1 MKKGIKSSLFLM
13 ILISI
18 LFLSRNI
25 YASSFMSERAE
36 TNYSTNEGLTS
47 GRANDIVQSEDG
59 YIWIAQ
65 YTGLTR
71 YNSKVFED
79 IEETSE
85 GYNLNGCQALATI
98 DNEIYIGTQKGMFQ
112 YKDGVYNKIDI
123 LNSEFS
129 VNDIEIVADSVFF
142 ATSIGTYVY
151 SRKNESCSRINYSQS
166 SSRESIDLG
175 YDDSDFYYVTKDNV
189 VYQSVSPVSTYY
201 SSLENPVKSIYCY
214 QGHVYIG
221 TTNGHLIVDK
231 TTDIEIHAG
240 SSINDILYKD
250 DELYIATDRGLY
262 IYDFDNVREVSGLKC
277 SKSIEKIMF
286 DYEGNLWLASSETGV
301 SKITRNELLDYFFE
315 YEIREWFQVNG
326 VSDTAYT
333 INAIEKY
340 KGLTYIATGEGIV
353 VVDEETHSIVE
364 NDISESLINIRIRDL
379 EIFNNVLY
387 IATYDTSDYDLIA
400 FDGTTKYLYNASNLT
415 EDGSAVASA
424 GQVRTLV
431 STESSLIIGTNYGI
445 SSFDGVAFTS
455 KELDARPLY
464 LYASNDNIYA
474 CLENI
479 GVVKIS
485 SDLQT
490 QIKIDPTHN
499 HASLK
504 VLDVN
509 GVLFFND
516 TAALL
521 YYKDGEI
528 NTVNVKFQGTI
539 MEILYINES
548 YIIATDLAVYK
559 IDGDILSPN
568 VEYDIYDKSSGLKTS
583 IVANASGYYDED
595 NNTYYFAALDGV
607 YLLSLDER
615 VVETGPIKFA
625 IDGVFVD
632 GNRKD
637 GNTIRVSKNTNRIII
652 NYSVLSFLDSD
663 NYTVYYRLD
672 GVEKKWQEKVTPDT
686 SITYTNLS
694 GGKYTFQLKVVSN
707 DTGEFNII
715 NVNIIK
721 QKLFIEQPAFWILSS
736 ILLIA
741 LILSFNFLIIRI
753 RTKASLKRQNE
764 YRAITV
770 ESLQAIA
777 RTIDAKDEYTNGHSF
792 RVGQYAKIMA
802 KELGYKDEDIDNV
815 YYTALLHDIGKIGIP
830 LEILNKPG
838 RLTDEEFEVIKT
850 HTVKGLKI
858 LEGITTI
865 PDITAGAKYHHERID
880 GKGYP
885 DGLAGDDIPL
895 VARIIACCDTFD
907 AMATRRSYKEP
918 YSKEKII
925 AEFER
930 VKGTQLDSVLTD
942 LVIKLIKEGKLEIDN
957 GYDPNLKINEIDES
971 KKDDYKN

>member
-1 MKKGIKSSLFLM
+1 M

-18 LFLSRNI
+18 LFLSKNI

-47 GRANDIVQSEDG
+47 GRANDIVQSKDG

-71 YNSKVFED
+71 YNARMFED
-79 IEETSE
+79 IEETIE

-98 DNEIYIGTQKGMFQ
+98 DNEIYIGTQKGMFR

-129 VNDIEIVADSVFF
+129 VNDIEIAADSVFF

-151 SRKNESCSRINYSQS
+151 SRKNGSCSRINYSGS
-166 SSRESIDLG
+166 SSVESIDLG
-175 YDDSDFYYVTKDNV
+175 CDASNIDFYYVTKDNV
-189 VYQSVSPVSTYY
+189 VYHSMSPLSAYY
-201 SSLENPVKSIYCY
+201 SSLENPAKTVYY
-214 QGHVYIG
+214 NQGHVYIG
-221 TTNGHLIVDK
+221 TTNGHLIIDK
-231 TTDIEIHAG
+231 ITDVEILEG
-240 SSINDILYKD
+240 SSINDIVYKD
-250 DELYIATDRGLY
+250 DELYIATDRGIY
-262 IYDFDNVREVSGLKC
+262 IYDFDTVIEVSNLKC
-277 SKSIEKIMF
+277 SKSIERIMF

-301 SKITRNELLDYFFE
+301 SKITRNELMDYFFE
-315 YEIREWFQVNG
+315 YEIREWFKTKG
-326 VSDTAYT
+326 VTDNAYT

-340 KGLTYIATGEGIV
+340 KGLTYIATGEGV
-353 VVDEETHSIVE
+353 VIVDEETHSIVE
-364 NDISESLINIRIRDL
+364 NDISESLINVRIRDL
-379 EIFNNVLY
+379 EIFNDVLY

-400 FDGTTKYLYNASNLT
+400 YDGTTKYLYNASNLT
-415 EDGSAVASA
+415 EDGSIVASA
-424 GQVRTLV
+424 GQIRTLA

-445 SSFDGVAFTS
+445 SSFDGTTFTS

-464 LYASNDNIYA
+464 LYASNGIIYA

-490 QIKIDPTHN
+490 QIKLDPTHN
-499 HASLK
+499 HSSLK

-516 TAALL
+516 ASTLL

-528 NTVNVKFQGTI
+528 KSVNIKFQGSI
-539 MEILYINES
+539 MEILYINGN
-548 YIIATDLAVYK
+548 YIIATDLAIYR
-559 IDGDILSPN
+559 INGDILSSD
-568 VEYDIYDKSSGLKTS
+568 VEYDIFDKSSGLKSS

-595 NNTYYFAALDGV
+595 NNRYYFAALDGV
-607 YLLSLDER
+607 YLFRLDES
-615 VVETGPIKFA
+615 VVETPIVKFA

-632 GNRKD
+632 GNRKE
-637 GNTIRVSKNTNRIII
+637 GNSIRVSKNANRIVI
-652 NYSVLSFLDSD
+652 NYAILSYLDSK
-663 NYTVYYRLD
+663 NYTVYYKLD
-672 GVEKKWQEKVTPDT
+672 GVENKWQEKFTPDN

-694 GGKYTFQLKVVSN
+694 GGKYTFQLKVVSD
-707 DTGEFNII
+707 DTGEYNII
-715 NVNIIK
+715 NIDIIK
-721 QKLFIEQPAFWILSS
+721 AKSLVEQPAFWILSS
-736 ILLIA
+736 IIVIA
-741 LILSFNFLIIRI
+741 LIVSVNFFIIRV
-753 RTKASLKRQNE
+753 RTKASVKRQNE
-764 YRAITV
+764 YHAITV

-777 RTIDAKDEYTNGHSF
+777 RTIDAKDEYTNGHSW
-792 RVGQYAKIMA
+792 RVGQYAKIIA

-838 RLTDEEFEVIKT
+838 RLSDEEFEIIKT
-850 HTVKGLKI
+850 HTVKGAKI

-865 PDITAGAKYHHERID
+865 PNITAGAKYHHERID

-885 DGLAGDDIPL
+885 EGLSGDDIPF

-918 YSKEKII
+918 YSKAKII

-930 VKGTQLDSVLTD
+930 VKGTQLDSNLTD
-942 LVIKLIKEGKLEIDN
+942 LVIKLIKEGKLKIDN